1 LAQVGP
7 VNLSHAGLDLIPPL
21 LHEAIDLMGL
31 LETGGI
37 TALRFASSSAKS
49 LIPFR
54 LPEWSFGQTATR
66 LS

>member
-7 VNLSHAGLDLIPPL
+7 ANLSQTGLDLTPPL
-21 LHEAIDLMGL
+21 LHEVIDLMGL
-31 LETGGI
+31 FETGGI

-54 LPEWSFGQTATR
+54 LPEWSFGQTATK